1 MSARSALRT
10 LAGAAA
16 LALLAAAP
24 AAQAQVIK
32 HTVRSDNGPQLR
44 AEALHE
50 RAAQLFEF
58 PLRYRDAAR
67 LLREAALLRSPDD
80 PVAVDELLL
89 AGRLWHYA
97 RDWGSAR
104 RAFDEAAARS
114 LGNGEITMAA
124 HAYVD
129 AAFNATAH
137 AAWDEARQF
146 VGKVERLAASPHLQ
160 VSERDGIYDRLQ
172 PTRIALAQRN
182 R

>member
-1 MSARSALRT
+1 MNARSTLRAF
-10 LAGAAA
+10 AGAAA
-16 LALLAAAP
+16 LALLAATP

-32 HTVRSDNGPQLR
+32 HSIRTDDGPQRR
-44 AEALHE
+44 AEALHA
-50 RAAQLFEF
+50 RATQLFEF

-67 LLREAALLRSPDD
+67 LLREAASLRAPDD

-89 AGRLWHYA
+89 AGRLWHYT
-97 RDWGSAR
+97 RDWSAAR
-104 RAFDEAAARS
+104 RAFDEAATRS
-114 LGNGEITMAA
+114 LGNGEITRAA

-137 AAWDEARQF
+137 QAWEEAKQLVAR
-146 VGKVERLAASPHLQ
+146 VERLAASPHLQ

-172 PTRIALAQRN
+172 PTRLALAQRN